1 MLTIGC
7 DGGGCIIYGGLESP
21 TVFELHG
28 HFRWFSVDAP
38 SVGRGDVE
46 MRRAQSGEQ
55 RLCGERL
62 SRVHSCH
69 ENGVKQGGE
78 EA

>member
-1 MLTIGC
+1 MPTIGC
-7 DGGGCIIYGGLESP
+7 DGGDYVIYGGLESP
-21 TVFELHG
+21 TVVELHG
-28 HFRWFSVDAP
+28 RFRWFSVDV
-38 SVGRGDVE
+38 SCVGRGDE
-46 MRRAQSGEQ
+46 AAESGEQ
-55 RLCGERL
+55 RLCGECL

>member
-1 MLTIGC
+1 MFLNRRVEKERRC
-7 DGGGCIIYGGLESP
+7 
-21 TVFELHG
+21 
-28 HFRWFSVDAP
+28 
-38 SVGRGDVE
+38 GDEAVE
-46 MRRAQSGEQ
+46 SGEK
-55 RLCGERL
+55 RLRGECL

>member
-1 MLTIGC
+1 MPTIGC
-7 DGGGCIIYGGLESP
+7 DGGDDIIDGGVESP
-21 TVFELHG
+21 TVFELQG
-28 HFRWFSVDAP
+28 HFGWLSVDA
-38 SVGRGDVE
+38 SCDGRGDVE
-46 MRRAQSGEQ
+46 K
-55 RLCGERL
+55 RLCGECL

>member
-1 MLTIGC
+1 MFLDRRVRCQTWRC
-7 DGGGCIIYGGLESP
+7 
-21 TVFELHG
+21 
-28 HFRWFSVDAP
+28 
-38 SVGRGDVE
+38 GDE
-46 MRRAQSGEQ
+46 AAESGEK
-55 RLCGERL
+55 RLCGECL